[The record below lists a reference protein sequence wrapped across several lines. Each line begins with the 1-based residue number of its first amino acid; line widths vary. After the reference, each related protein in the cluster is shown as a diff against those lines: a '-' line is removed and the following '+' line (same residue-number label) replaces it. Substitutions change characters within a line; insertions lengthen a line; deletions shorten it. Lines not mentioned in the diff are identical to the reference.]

1 LKFLQRLIK
10 DPSYRDLLA
19 DSVIALFVRVLGA
32 GSAFIVAIVI
42 TRQLG
47 AEGSGY
53 YFLGFSILSVLAAIT
68 RCGLDNT
75 VLRFVGAY
83 PENAASI
90 IKRTVSVVAVIS
102 IFAAL
107 LTYSMAN
114 FLSLWLF
121 DKPNLVGVLQAVA
134 PGVAGVAILTIISS
148 ALQGIRRVSWSIFVL
163 NIAAN
168 LFLLLAIYVFGSGSA
183 EEYSW
188 YYSAST
194 ITTAL
199 LGLLLFFRYIPA
211 QSENNVLSSDIRA
224 SCLPL
229 WGVVVMAQMVLW
241 SGQFI
246 AGILLPAEDVAQ
258 LAVAQ
263 RTALLPSFILVA
275 VSRVVAPKLAEFYR
289 KGAYS
294 ELQELTIK
302 SVKLTFCLSAPII
315 ALMLLFPEVLINL
328 FGSGFGEGVLFLQIM
343 AVGQFFNVVTGCV
356 TFLLM
361 MTGHE
366 RDMRNITIAS
376 GVLSILA
383 AWILTTLYGAL
394 GAAIG
399 AALGVATQ
407 NLLAVY
413 FVKKRL
419 GINTLGVWK

>member
-1 LKFLQRLIK
+1 MKFLQRLIK

-90 IKRTVSVVAVIS
+90 IKRTVSVVAIIS

-107 LTYSMAN
+107 LTYSLAN

-134 PGVAGVAILTIISS
+134 PGVAGLAILTIISS
-148 ALQGIRRVSWSIFVL
+148 ALQGIRRVSWSIFV
-163 NIAAN
+163 
-168 LFLLLAIYVFGSGSA
+168 FGRGSA